1 MLKDI
6 EPVWAGYSQGRNVDL
21 GGLIASDLRASSA
34 R

>member
-21 GGLIASDLRASSA
+21 GGLISDLRASSA